1 MKKLLA
7 TMLVGVVGITA
18 IAQTVVY
25 DYKAT
30 FKRIDAIYKLRTIDP
45 DGSGSYPKAQYVT
58 ESYGVKS
65 DTITGYVVLPICIDC
80 LNGILSS
87 SEDFAVTTDDEFVPF
102 AYLVRKGDTLTKK
115 NWAGDTVTAK
125 YVVRTPVTAKAA
137 IFKSTVYTVPMTA
150 ASDPAVAVPKTMS
163 AWMTLDYVIPTAED
177 AYLNPG
183 HVIAKAASEDSNNL
197 LVYGF
202 LGLDNKYGNAD
213 VLAQDGAGE
222 GYVINKGFG
231 SASIVTTST
240 PGSVGV
246 CSADP
251 GSSTPC
257 NIITSISGSTAGEF
271 GYQGPCTTTPMWDLC
286 DVSADGVVNY
296 APIAGTWTLKYNKT
310 MTAKGGTDAQE
321 AAIQSKLGWST
332 AEQLIEE
339 VEEDTMEN
347 GY

>member
-18 IAQTVVY
+18 IAQTAVY

-30 FKRIDAIYKLRTIDP
+30 FKRIDPIYKLRTIDP

-80 LNGILSS
+80 LNGILST
-87 SEDFAVTTDDEFVPF
+87 SEDFTVTTDEEFVPF

-125 YVVRTPVTAKAA
+125 YVVKTPVAAKAA
-137 IFKSTVYTVPMTA
+137 VFKSTVYTVPMTA
-150 ASDPAVAVPKTMS
+150 SSDPAVAVPKTMS
-163 AWMTLDYVIPTAED
+163 AWMTLDYAIPTAD
-177 AYLNPG
+177 GAYLNPG
-183 HVIAKAASEDSNNL
+183 HVIAKAASEESSNM

-202 LGLDNKYGNAD
+202 LGLDNNYGNVD
-213 VLAQDGAGE
+213 VYDVYGAGE

-251 GSSTPC
+251 GSSASC
-257 NIITSISGSTAGEF
+257 NIITSISGSMAGEF
-271 GYQGPCTTTPMWDLC
+271 GYQGPCGTTPMWDLC
-286 DVSADGVVNY
+286 DVSDEGVINY
-296 APIAGTWTLKYNKT
+296 APIAGTWTLKYNKA
-310 MTAKGGTDAQE
+310 MTAKGGPEAQE
-321 AAIQSKLGWST
+321 EAIQSKLGWDDAT
-332 AEQLIEE
+332 QLIGE

>member
-7 TMLVGVVGITA
+7 TMLVGVVGISA
-18 IAQTVVY
+18 IAQTAVY

-30 FKRIDAIYKLRTIDP
+30 FKRIDPIYKLRTIDP
-45 DGSGSYPKAQYVT
+45 DGSGSYPKGQYVT
-58 ESYGVKS
+58 ESYGVTS
-65 DTITGYVVLPICIDC
+65 DTITGYVVLPICIKC
-80 LNGILSS
+80 ATGILSS
-87 SEDFAVTTDDEFVPF
+87 SEDFAVTTDEDFVPF

-115 NWAGDTVTAK
+115 NWEGDTVTAK
-125 YVVRTPVTAKAA
+125 YVVKTSVAAKAA
-137 IFKSTVYTVPMTA
+137 IFKSTVYTVPATA
-150 ASDPAVAVPKTMS
+150 SSDPAVAVPKTMS
-163 AWMTLDYVIPTAED
+163 AWMTLDYVIPTAEA

-183 HVIAKAASEDSNNL
+183 HVIAKAASEDSANL

-202 LGLDNKYGNAD
+202 LGLDNNYGNAD
-213 VLAQDGAGE
+213 AADVLEAGE

-231 SASIVTTST
+231 TASIIDAST
-240 PGSVGV
+240 PGSIGV
-246 CSADP
+246 CAAVP
-251 GSSTPC
+251 GTPSSC
-257 NIITSISGSTAGEF
+257 NIINSISGSTAGEF
-271 GYQGPCTTTPMWDLC
+271 GYQGPCGTTPMWDLC
-286 DVSADGVVNY
+286 DVSNDGVINY